1 MQYDAIILAGGESSS
16 ELKKIAPYDNEALI
30 IIGNYP
36 MIYFVYNAVRQ
47 CPGIRKIVVSGPVDS
62 LRNILPREELLFFV
76 PSGNNAVESLSNAV
90 ELLKKEG
97 TSEKILIM
105 PTDIPFI
112 TREAIEDFIEKC
124 EKSQND
130 FYYPLTSKETNE
142 KSFPG
147 VKRTYVRLKEGVFT
161 GGNLFMV
168 KTQLIDTFL
177 DLALKLVIRRK
188 NPLAIA
194 RLFGLGLVWKFI
206 TGTLSLVAAEK
217 RFYQVTGIKGK
228 AIIST
233 YAQIGVDVDK
243 PSDLDL
249 AQKYLGDMKF

>member
-76 PSGNNAVESLSNAV
+76 PSGNNAVESLANAV
-90 ELLKKEG
+90 ELLKKEA

-112 TREAIEDFIEKC
+112 TREAIEDFIKHC
-124 EKSQND
+124 EKSQSD

-142 KSFPG
+142 KAFPG

-206 TGTLSLVAAEK
+206 TGTLSLLAAEK
-217 RFYQVTGIKGK
+217 RFHQVTGIKGK

-249 AQKYLGDMKF
+249 AQEYLGDIKF